1 MRGSDPSSGG
11 EDEAMAHSW
20 SLASSMGATG
30 GGVDGAFL
38 TEPGS
43 YEDFEYPSPFDFSGM
58 PSFASSHA
66 GPSSRSYSPIHG
78 DTAFS
83 PLPSFSP
90 FPSYA
95 SHSHATPPIHPPPT
109 PPPLFDSTET
119 ALFSSFL
126 NTLDVDIN
134 FLFNPVLPPGMPS
147 PPSSNLLH
155 GASDWVEE
163 ERREREELGKEVG
176 ELSLGG
182 AAALTGWPRV
192 ITTAQEQPHNAMPSN
207 GDFQL
212 GAEEA
217 EQRYR
222 DGGEDLCDEN
232 DFKPP
237 IKAEEDDDPDFEPS
251 PRRNAGAARRKSRS
265 GGTLG
270 SGTGGR
276 GKKPRVGHEKQD
288 EDVDMADDRADD
300 SHDEAED
307 SVATVTVTSLGRPKR
322 ATRAPRRLSSDTGSR
337 PFAPASAASPA
348 SPKPSLSK
356 PRPLQRSTS
365 PQGSASLSPAPN
377 DPKSSLSASKAALLT
392 DSQKRSNHILSEQ
405 KRRNAIRTGFKDL
418 VDLLVAGEA
427 ASGIVL
433 GPGSGVDE
441 GDDGGGAGKKRKGK
455 GTGRGRGR
463 KGEVGA
469 NASKS
474 VVLEKAAS
482 YILWLERG
490 NLALEREVEC
500 VEGLLRGVAMGG

>member
-1 MRGSDPSSGG
+1 MAGSDLSSGG

-20 SLASSMGATG
+20 SLASSMGAAG
-30 GGVDGAFL
+30 GGVHGAFL

-58 PSFASSHA
+58 PSYA
-66 GPSSRSYSPIHG
+66 GPSSRSYSPIQG
-78 DTAFS
+78 GTAFS

-95 SHSHATPPIHPPPT
+95 SHSHATPPNQPPPT
-109 PPPLFDSTET
+109 PPPLFDSTES

-147 PPSSNLLH
+147 PPSSNPLH
-155 GASDWVEE
+155 GASEFVEE

-176 ELSLGG
+176 GLSLGS

-192 ITTAQEQPHNAMPSN
+192 ITTAQEQPHLPIPPNDDLRP
-207 GDFQL
+207 GT
-212 GAEEA
+212 EEV
-217 EQRYR
+217 ERRYKEE
-222 DGGEDLCDEN
+222 GEDLYEET
-232 DFKPP
+232 DFKPR

-251 PRRNAGAARRKSRS
+251 PRRNSGAARRKSRS
-265 GGTLG
+265 GGTSG

-276 GKKPRVGHEKQD
+276 GKKPRVVHEEQD

-322 ATRAPRRLSSDTGSR
+322 ATRAPRRLSSDTGPR
-337 PFAPASAASPA
+337 PSAPTSAASPA

-356 PRPLQRSTS
+356 PRPVPRSAS
-365 PQGSASLSPAPN
+365 PQGSASVSPAPS
-377 DPKSSLSASKAALLT
+377 DPKSSLSSSKGAPLT

-405 KRRNAIRTGFKDL
+405 KRRNAIRNGFKDL

-433 GPGSGVDE
+433 GPGGGVDE
-441 GDDGGGAGKKRKGK
+441 GEDGAGAGKKRKGK

-490 NLALEREVEC
+490 NVALEREVER
-500 VEGLLRGVAMGG
+500 VEGLLRGVAMGA